1 MQDLG
6 GLGFRGWYKD
16 PGRVLERLS
25 SFFFG
30 WSPKQIREI
39 AWGIVFKAW
48 EIGS

>member
-25 SFFFG
+25 SFFLVG
-30 WSPKQIREI
+30 LQNKSERSL
-39 AWGIVFKAW
+39 GVSSSRL
-48 EIGS
+48 GR